1 MGQRL
6 ALVLACVTTT
16 LVPVRAD
23 QKRASNLVSSA
34 LAFFEGHG
42 DLSIDEFL
50 GRLRPR
56 AVDPAEH
63 DRIVGALPPHG
74 TIRPDALALAKM
86 TLGEDV
92 LAYHGRR
99 GLVSFTIID
108 VDPAFVA
115 LHARAVIL
123 VSAHA
128 LSVVDREEFAAIV
141 AHEIGHEY
149 VWGDYERAKQ
159 DGDHARIRELE
170 LRCDGIAVLT
180 LRRLGVR
187 PERLIRALEMLT
199 WYNQE
204 RLFDSD
210 RRDYASRDE
219 RRAFVRAVEK
229 LHWANGDSTRPVGR
243 E

>member
-6 ALVLACVTTT
+6 TLVFACVTTM
-16 LVPVRAD
+16 LVPIRAD
-23 QKRASNLVSSA
+23 HTKTSNLVGSA
-34 LAFFEGHG
+34 LVFFEGHG

-50 GRLRPR
+50 GRLRPP
-56 AVDPAEH
+56 AVDPTEH
-63 DRIVGALPPHG
+63 NRIVDALPPNG
-74 TIRPDALALAKM
+74 TIRPDAVSLAKM

-99 GLVSFTIID
+99 GLVSITIID
-108 VDPAFVA
+108 VEPAFVG

-128 LSVVDREEFAAIV
+128 LSVLDREEFAAIV

-149 VWGDYERAKQ
+149 VWRDYERAKQ

-180 LRRLGVR
+180 LLRVGVR
-187 PERLIRALEMLT
+187 PERLVRALDMLT
-199 WYNQE
+199 WYNQV
-204 RLFDSD
+204 RLFDTD
-210 RRDYASRDE
+210 RRDYASRAE

-229 LHWANGDSTRPVGR
+229 LQWAERDSSRLAGR
-243 E
+243 K

>member
-6 ALVLACVTTT
+6 TLVFACVATM
-16 LVPVRAD
+16 LVPVQAD
-23 QKRASNLVSSA
+23 QKASNLAGSA

-50 GRLRPR
+50 GRLRPP

-63 DRIVGALPPHG
+63 NRIVGALPPKG
-74 TIRPDALALAKM
+74 IIRPDAVSLAKM
-86 TLGEDV
+86 TLGEEV

-99 GLVSFTIID
+99 GLISFTIID
-108 VDPAFVA
+108 VEPAFVG

-128 LSVVDREEFAAIV
+128 LSILDREEFAAIA

-149 VWGDYERAKQ
+149 VWGDYEQAKR
-159 DGDHARIRELE
+159 DGDHARIRTLE

-180 LRRLGVR
+180 VRRLGLR
-187 PERLIRALEMLT
+187 PESLIRALEMLT

-204 RLFDSD
+204 RLFDTN
-210 RRDYASRDE
+210 RTDYASRDE
-219 RRAFVRAVEK
+219 RRAFVHAVEK
-229 LHWANGDSTRPVGR
+229 LQWASSDSTRPVAR